1 MRKITIIVLLLILI
15 TGCNNITYNNT
26 PSSKVSNFFENYKTL
41 NKNIIDELN
50 LAIKKNKDKSNFEKK
65 TYKQLLIKQYKN
77 LEYKIKNEEIKNNDA
92 YVDVEIEV
100 YDYEKENYYSKKY
113 FLNNLKLF
121 NIKANENIKE
131 NKKYKNYKLS
141 KLKKTKKR
149 KKYSI
154 TLQLKKENN
163 IWKLV
168 NLKKED
174 LKKIHG
180 FTQ

>member
-1 MRKITIIVLLLILI
+1 MRKITIILLLLIMI
-15 TGCNNITYNNT
+15 SGCNNITYNT
-26 PSSKVSNFFENYKTL
+26 PSSKVSKFFSNYQTL
-41 NKNIIDELN
+41 NKNIINELN
-50 LAIKKNKDKSNFEKK
+50 LAIKKNKDKSNFEKE

-121 NIKANENIKE
+121 NIKE
-131 NKKYKNYKLS
+131 LS
-141 KLKKTKKR
+141 KLKNTKKR

-180 FTQ
+180 FFS

>member
-1 MRKITIIVLLLILI
+1 MRKITIILLLLIMI
-15 TGCNNITYNNT
+15 SGCNNITYNT
-26 PSSKVSNFFENYKTL
+26 PSSKVSKFFSNYQTL
-41 NKNIIDELN
+41 NKNIINELN
-50 LAIKKNKDKSNFEKK
+50 LAIKKNKDKSNFEKE

-121 NIKANENIKE
+121 NIKANENIEE

-141 KLKKTKKR
+141 KLKNTKKR

-180 FTQ
+180 FFS

>member
-1 MRKITIIVLLLILI
+1 MKKITIIILLIII
-15 TGCNNITYNNT
+15 TGCKNITYNT
-26 PSSKVSNFFENYKTL
+26 PSSKVSSFFSNYQTL
-41 NKNIIDELN
+41 NKTIIDELN
-50 LAIKKNKDKSNFEKK
+50 LAIKKDKSKSNFEKEI
-65 TYKQLLIKQYKN
+65 YKRLLIKQYKN
-77 LEYKIKNEEIKNNDA
+77 IEYKIKSEEVKNNYA

-121 NIKANENIKE
+121 NIKKNENIEE
-131 NKKYKNYKLS
+131 NKKYKNYKLL

-149 KKYSI
+149 KKYNI
-154 TLQLKKENN
+154 TFQLKKEKK
-163 IWKLV
+163 IWKLL

-180 FTQ
+180 FSS